1 MSGNRRTCLVAIL
14 AAVILAGAAEPSS
27 AACLSQREAR
37 RAVASGEA
45 LRLSEITG
53 SVEGDI
59 VNAELCD
66 RRGRLVY
73 QLAVIRGGGKVA
85 TVVVDAATG
94 EVLR

>member
-14 AAVILAGAAEPSS
+14 AAVILAGAAAPSS

-53 SVEGDI
+53 SVEGD
-59 VNAELCD
+59 NAELCD